1 MTPSS
6 RSRSSSPGVGNA
18 WLQDDAFGGEVR
30 APAGGAGLPSGRHA

>member
-18 WLQDDAFGGEVR
+18 WLQDDAFGGECARRLAGPRGPGR
-30 APAGGAGLPSGRHA
+30 A